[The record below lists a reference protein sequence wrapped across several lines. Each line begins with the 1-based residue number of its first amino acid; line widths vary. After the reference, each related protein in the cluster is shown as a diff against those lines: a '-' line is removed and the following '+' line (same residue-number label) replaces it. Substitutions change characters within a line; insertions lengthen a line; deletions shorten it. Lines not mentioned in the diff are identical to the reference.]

1 MPVEPTAKSHVVRAW
16 DHDPTEAR
24 ANAATRVKPGPK
36 LNGTHR
42 SSAILGQEGRK
53 NLTNYDWLQVIQYAE
68 KNPGTKQKAVIEF
81 FASRSNAKGG
91 KLFFTQGALS
101 KHLNPEKKAALLK
114 LAAENSAALLLKRER
129 VVTSPKVD
137 RGLGLWA
144 LDMEQKN
151 RAVTGAMLIEQRKRL
166 EIALNVPE
174 ECCLRGTGWL
184 KSFKKAHGL
193 SERHRHGE
201 ASSVDLAAV
210 EVERKRLIDILSGMQ
225 MLENAWNHV
234 MPLTI
239 ANCWTHTKITPKET
253 DEWEEIFVDPNA
265 PDSSNSESEEP
276 KMDKPAALPE
286 KPASVKANSDAWDV
300 ILEFAMTK
308 MLLPQ
313 AEQGLERVLGT
324 DYYPKDW
331 NVPLDAVMACEGN
344 SIKTE
349 LAVWDLMA
357 AQTEAAAKG
366 PLRRFACDRHLRA
379 AEDALSDT
387 IQTLATERC
396 IRGILP
402 LLDDILY
409 PLIERQEPGSSVL
422 GFADRDNTNEIIQHM
437 CRVDQEE
444 LEAEIEEEEEPEF
457 SSDKKE
463 AIAAIKLLEQI
474 TQHRPDLDSTL
485 TLGPQLRK
493 MHIGL
498 TKEIEQGKKQM
509 ELSQYFK

>member
-1 MPVEPTAKSHVVRAW
+1 MPVEPTAKSRVVRAR
-16 DHDPTEAR
+16 DRDPTEAR
-24 ANAATRVKPGPK
+24 AKAATRVKPGPK

-68 KNPGTKQKAVIEF
+68 KNPGTKQKAVMEF
-81 FASRSNAKGG
+81 FASRSNAEGG

-114 LAAENSAALLLKRER
+114 LAAENSAALSLKRER
-129 VVTSPKVD
+129 VVTSPEVD

-174 ECCLRGTGWL
+174 ERRLRGTGWL
-184 KSFKKAHGL
+184 ESFKKAHGL
-193 SERHRHGE
+193 SERRRHGE
-201 ASSVDLAAV
+201 AGSVDLAAV
-210 EVERKRLIDILSGMQ
+210 EVERKRLVRLTSRYAPENIWNADETTHYRRALAIRALDLYQSNDPQPFKIDILSGMR

-234 MPLTI
+234 TPSTI

-265 PDSSNSESEEP
+265 PDSSDSESEEP
-276 KMDKPAALPE
+276 KMDKPAASPE
-286 KPASVKANSDAWDV
+286 KPASAKANSDAWDV
-300 ILEFAMTK
+300 ILEFATTEMS
-308 MLLPQ
+308 LPQ
-313 AEQGLERVLGT
+313 AEHGLERVLGT

-331 NVPLDAVMACEGN
+331 NAPLDAVMACEGD
-344 SIKTE
+344 SIKAE
-349 LAVWDLMA
+349 LAVRDLMA
-357 AQTEAAAKG
+357 AQTEAAAK
-366 PLRRFACDRHLRA
+366 
-379 AEDALSDT
+379 
-387 IQTLATERC
+387 
-396 IRGILP
+396 
-402 LLDDILY
+402 
-409 PLIERQEPGSSVL
+409 EPGSSVL
-422 GFADRDNTNEIIQHM
+422 GFADGDNTNEIIQHM
-437 CRVDQEE
+437 RRVDQEE

-457 SSDKKE
+457 SFDKKE

-474 TQHRPDLDSTL
+474 ARHRPDLDSTL

-493 MHIGL
+493 MHVGL
-498 TKEIEQGKKQM
+498 TKEIEQGKKQT